1 MDASSPD
8 VRGRDR
14 RRGRREVARVAAT
27 DATQTRSR
35 AEIRHGAPRTPGRVR
50 GGVGA
55 RRGPIPVRGGRR
67 RRRVGETRVRTG
79 SRSTPRV
86 GARGDARS
94 SPRGGGDDQRR
105 RKRNG
110 TTKTTKT
117 KTRGGRGGREGR
129 DHREGR
135 ESRGAISREGVGGG
149 FVRGGFV
156 RGVVRRRR
164 RILRVFVLGAFGRVS
179 FVVAIDRRL
188 ALARGRRR
196 GRRRRVL

>member
-86 GARGDARS
+86 GARGDARP

-105 RKRNG
+105 RERNG
-110 TTKTTKT
+110 TTKTTKP
-117 KTRGGRGGREGR
+117 KTRGGREGR
-129 DHREGR
+129 DRGEGR
-135 ESRGAISREGVGGG
+135 EGRGAISREG
-149 FVRGGFV
+149 VRGGFV

-164 RILRVFVLGAFGRVS
+164 RILRVFILGAFGRFP

-196 GRRRRVL
+196 GRRHGVL